1 MSCFV
6 FTGHSAL
13 STDRPTRTC
22 LGYYSLVPV
31 CTVHVQLQQR
41 YSVAVSGFME
51 MTNGNGIASM
61 QRKRSDDCNTVS
73 TARDREWRV
82 ARVLYPDRLSAAL
95 S

>member
-1 MSCFV
+1 
-6 FTGHSAL
+6 
-13 STDRPTRTC
+13 
-22 LGYYSLVPV
+22 
-31 CTVHVQLQQR
+31 
-41 YSVAVSGFME
+41 ME